1 MKERGLGREE
11 SGDRSSRRALES
23 LREAANGALHIG
35 RFRRALT
42 DNAGVS
48 RGMDLEA
55 YGGPGPSYL
64 FPLFSYFGASDWQR
78 NVPRP
83 PSCRTASCSSSSFRN
98 SNDAASHLA
107 SCCVC
112 NAINARIRGEVADWV
127 HADGICRPVACA
139 RLLIFSLVREYMP
152 EVVSCHVI

>member
-1 MKERGLGREE
+1 MKEGGLGREE

-48 RGMDLEA
+48 RGMGLEA
-55 YGGPGPSYL
+55 YGSLGLSYL

-78 NVPRP
+78 NVPWR

-98 SNDAASHLA
+98 SMMRQ
-107 SCCVC
+107 
-112 NAINARIRGEVADWV
+112 AISPVVAYVMLSMLESEEKWQI
-127 HADGICRPVACA
+127 GSKQMGFVACA